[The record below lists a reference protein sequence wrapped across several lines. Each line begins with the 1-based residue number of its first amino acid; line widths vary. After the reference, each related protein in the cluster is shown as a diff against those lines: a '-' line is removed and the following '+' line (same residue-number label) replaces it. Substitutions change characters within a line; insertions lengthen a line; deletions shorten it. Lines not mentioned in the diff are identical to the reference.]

1 MQASAKQLL
10 VRLMPVVLVT
20 LAMAAWFNEVQQ
32 GGPYVLR
39 NLLPP
44 LVVVLLSAWTLR
56 RGAGS
61 WVRRPDGDKDW
72 RFALGTVGFAIPAC
86 GLAIYLHYAY
96 TINLEGYFDD
106 GPGQLF
112 RFLPIYTFVAG
123 VIGFAIGW
131 IAGRNI

>member
-1 MQASAKQLL
+1 MAASTKKQL
-10 VRLMPVVLVT
+10 VRLLPVVLLT
-20 LAMAAWFNEVQQ
+20 LAMAAWFNDVQQ

-44 LVVVLLSAWTLR
+44 LAVVLLCAWTLR

-61 WVRRPDGDKDW
+61 WAPRADGEPDW
-72 RFALGTVGFAIPAC
+72 RFALGTAGFAIPAC

-96 TINLEGYFDD
+96 TINLDGYFDD
-106 GPGQLF
+106 GPGELF
-112 RFLPIYTFVAG
+112 RYLPAYTLVAG